1 MNEKAKSRLIDCLLL
16 AMIIVPFLLAVLLK
30 VLFKPAEEGISI
42 TGALIYLE
50 IPMPLQPLY
59 VTEAM
64 VNSVAVMIAL
74 LGLCLYFTRGLTVVP
89 SSKRQVIAEWVVE
102 KVSGLVEQ
110 NMGRK
115 FMGFAPYIAAILG
128 LSAFSS
134 LSSLLG
140 LYPPTADISVIA
152 GWAIITFTLITHY
165 KLKGG
170 LWAYIKSFFEPIPFF
185 APLNIIGEVATPV
198 SMSFRHYGNVMS
210 GAVISTLI
218 AAAMQGLSRSLLGW
232 LPGALSKVPFLQ
244 IGLPAVLSLYFDL
257 FSGCMQAFIFAML
270 TMLFVAQANP
280 EDD

>member
-1 MNEKAKSRLIDCLLL
+1 MNEKAKSRLIDILLL
-16 AMIIVPFLLAVLLK
+16 AMIIVPFALAILLK

-50 IPMPLQPLY
+50 IPMPIQPLY

-64 VNSVAVMIAL
+64 VNSVAVVIGL

-102 KVSGLVEQ
+102 KVNGLVEQ
-110 NMGRK
+110 NMGRR

-128 LSAFSS
+128 LSALSS

-152 GWAIITFTLITHY
+152 GWAIITFVLITHY

-170 LWAYIKSFFEPIPFF
+170 LWAYIKGFFEPIPFF

-210 GAVISTLI
+210 GTVISTLI
-218 AAAMQGLSRSLLGW
+218 IAALQGLSRSLLGW
-232 LPGALSKVPFLQ
+232 LPGALKGIPFLQ
-244 IGLPAVLSLYFDL
+244 VGLPAILSLYFDL

-270 TMLFVAQANP
+270 TMLFIAQANP

>member
-1 MNEKAKSRLIDCLLL
+1 MNVKAKNRLTDILLL
-16 AMIIVPFLLAVLLK
+16 AMIIVPFLLAVTLK
-30 VLFKPAEEGISI
+30 VLYKPAEEGISI
-42 TGALIYLE
+42 TGALVYLE

-64 VNSVAVMIAL
+64 VNSAAVVIAL
-74 LGLCLYFTRGLTVVP
+74 FGLCLYFTRNLKVKP
-89 SSKRQVIAEWVVE
+89 ESKRQVIAEWVVE
-102 KVSGLVEQ
+102 KVNGLVEQ
-110 NMGRK
+110 NMGKK

-165 KLKGG
+165 KLQGG

-210 GAVISTLI
+210 GAVISTLVV
-218 AAAMQGLSRSLLGW
+218 AAMQGLSHALLGW
-232 LPGALSKVPFLQ
+232 LPGALANIPWLQ

-270 TMLFVAQANP
+270 TMLFVATASP
-280 EDD
+280 EEN